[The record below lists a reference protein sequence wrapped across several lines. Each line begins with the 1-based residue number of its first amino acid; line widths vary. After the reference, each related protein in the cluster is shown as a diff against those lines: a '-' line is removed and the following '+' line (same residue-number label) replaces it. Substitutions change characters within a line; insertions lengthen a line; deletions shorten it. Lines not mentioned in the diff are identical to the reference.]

1 VRNMGKCVK
10 CSSILGEDVEICPI
24 CGADQSTGDF
34 VEIANV
40 DNKLTSAPSI
50 LSQEFIVSEGQDKK
64 LEVER
69 LVKRG
74 DECFKSGKAWLG
86 AKDRSRA
93 RKDFQR
99 AFNYYETALKILPD
113 NEKVREMRAKC
124 LFKMA

>member
-1 VRNMGKCVK
+1 MRNMGKCVK

-34 VEIANV
+34 VEIPNV

-50 LSQEFIVSEGQDKK
+50 LSQELIESEEQEKK

-86 AKDRSRA
+86 AKDRPRA

-99 AFNYYETALKILPD
+99 AFNYYETALKILPE

>member
-1 VRNMGKCVK
+1 MGKCVK
-10 CSSILGEDVEICPI
+10 CSSILGEGVEICPI

-34 VEIANV
+34 VEIPNV
-40 DNKLTSAPSI
+40 DNKLTSGPSI
-50 LSQEFIVSEGQDKK
+50 LSQELIESEEQDRK
-64 LEVER
+64 LEVDR
-69 LVKRG
+69 LIKRG
-74 DECFKSGKAWLG
+74 DECFNSGKAWLG

-113 NEKVREMRAKC
+113 NERVREMRAKC

>member
-1 VRNMGKCVK
+1 MRNMGKCVK